1 MEKKKKVSKPK
12 VVKPKKK
19 EKLDDFFLE
28 EANEIEN
35 DILEKGKVKVNDEIK
50 KIW

>member
-1 MEKKKKVSKPK
+1 MEKKKKVLKPK
-12 VVKPKKK
+12 VVKPKK

-28 EANEIEN
+28 DANEIEN
-35 DILEKGKVKVNDEIK
+35 DILEKGKVKVNDDLK